1 MANTQTMSISNVNR
15 QPGKNMAKGGNV
27 GKAMAKPKP
36 SMKRGGG
43 MKKGC

>member
-15 QPGKNMAKGGNV
+15 KPGKNMAKGGMV
-27 GKAMAKPKP
+27 GKAMAKPKIT
-36 SMKRGGG
+36 MKKGG